1 MRLPRDKTHRQ
12 TRPAF
17 VSSSPVSKLPPG
29 LYDLPITNEI
39 ERELR
44 HLDRL
49 RFGSEARELDP
60 ADADLAFAR
69 HLAAVVRQALADVKD
84 EDRVARQAD
93 IVNELLS
100 ALQQRSKVVDHDDH
114 LALPPR
120 QLASVHRLDPAGRH
134 MRLSDPLVP
143 LAQSDLLV
151 NARGEPS
158 VGQVI
163 QREIAS
169 ADRIDLLCAFIKWH
183 GLRLLEEPLDAYLR
197 DGRKLRVITTTYVGA
212 TERKA
217 IDRLVEMGAELK
229 VSYEVDHTR
238 LHAKAWLFHRDS
250 GFSTAFIGSSN
261 LSKSALLDGVEWNV
275 RLSRA
280 DAPSILDKFAA
291 TFDSYW
297 ADPSFESYS
306 AAELDRSRFDK
317 AIGKASGTVAETV
330 LVPFSIEPW
339 PHQREILDKL
349 TVERYRHNRWR
360 NLVVAATGTGKT
372 VVAALDYKRL
382 CDEIGNGRPLK
393 LLFVAHRKEILEQS
407 LLTFRHVVRDGKFG
421 ELYVDGHRPDEWQ
434 HVFASVQSLQSID
447 LDRVPPDAFDVVI
460 VDEFHHA
467 AAPTYRR
474 LLDHLQPRVLLG
486 LTATPE
492 RTDGESVLHWF
503 GDRIAVELRLWDA
516 LERQLLSPFHYFGLH
531 DNTNLSPIRWTR
543 GAYDR
548 AQLQDLYIGDDAR
561 VAQILAELDRKVT
574 DVRAMRALGFCV
586 GIEHARHMARRF
598 NEAGIPSLH
607 VSAESTSA
615 ERDDALRKLK
625 AREVNCLFAV
635 DLFNEG
641 VDVPEIDTVLFLR
654 PTESATV
661 FLQQLGRGLRRTNSK
676 DCLTVLDFIGNAHR
690 NFRFD
695 LRFRAITGATRAEV
709 VAQVENGFPLL
720 PAGCSI
726 QLDRV
731 ARDLVLGNLKL
742 AIGSRFVTLVNE
754 LRSMGRPVTLLEF
767 ITEAAIDLGD
777 VYRPNRSWTH
787 LQRAAGLLDA
797 PPAKVTQI
805 ADAPRTRDVTRIQPL
820 PEDRLLRG
828 VSRLLHMEEPERLEF
843 LRRVLT
849 SDSVS
854 LRDLTVRQ
862 RRMLEGF
869 FLTLTPEERDIDAV
883 LRELLRSDAVRGELL
898 QLLDVLEDRA
908 EHQTFPLV
916 EAVPEPA
923 FTDVPLALHAR
934 YTRDEVLSALGRSTV
949 AKPFTQQTGV
959 FWHEPTRTDY
969 FFVTL
974 EKSEKHYSPSTRY
987 RDYAIAPDLFHW
999 ESQSVTREQSDTG
1012 QRYIHHAH
1020 RGSHV
1025 MLLVRPSNKDAWN
1038 RTHPF
1043 TFLGPA
1049 TYVSH
1054 TGERPMAI
1062 VWHLQ
1067 RAMPMDVFKVARVA
1081 AG

>member
-1 MRLPRDKTHRQ
+1 VDRVSAALCTLRNVKVPYGVQK
-12 TRPAF
+12 RPL
-17 VSSSPVSKLPPG
+17 SSLPVSKLPPG

-39 ERELR
+39 EREIR
-44 HLDRL
+44 QLDRE
-49 RFGSEARELDP
+49 RFAADQRELDP
-60 ADADLAFAR
+60 ADADLTFAR
-69 HLAAVVRQALADVKD
+69 HLAAIVRHALAGVKD
-84 EDRVARQAD
+84 EDRVERQAQ
-93 IVNELLS
+93 IVNELLAS
-100 ALQQRSKVVDHDDH
+100 LTAVDRDDH

-120 QLASVHRLDPAGRH
+120 RLASVHRIDALRGEMRPA
-134 MRLSDPLVP
+134 DPLIP

-158 VGQVI
+158 VGQAI
-163 QREIAS
+163 HREIAS

-183 GLRLLEEPLDAYLR
+183 GLRTLEEPLDAYLR
-197 DGRKLRVITTTYVGA
+197 SGRTLRVITTTYVGA

-217 IDRLVEMGAELK
+217 IDRLVEMGADLK
-229 VSYEVDHTR
+229 VSYQTDHTR

-275 RLSRA
+275 RLSQI
-280 DAPSILDKFAA
+280 DAPSILEKFAA
-291 TFDSYW
+291 TFDGYW
-297 ADPSFESYS
+297 ADPSFETYR
-306 AAELDRSRFDK
+306 AEDGERFER
-317 AIGKASGTVAETV
+317 AIGLARGTTEATV
-330 LVPFSIEPW
+330 LVPFAIEAW

-382 CDEIGNGRPLK
+382 CEDIGDARPLK
-393 LLFVAHRKEILEQS
+393 LLFVAHRKEILQQS
-407 LLTFRHVVRDGKFG
+407 LVTFRHVVRDGAFG

-434 HVFASVQSLQSID
+434 HVFASVQSLQNID
-447 LDRVPPDAFDVVI
+447 LDRVARDAFDVVI

-474 LLDHLQPRVLLG
+474 LLEHLQPRILLG

-492 RTDGESVLHWF
+492 RTDGESILHWF

-548 AQLQDLYIGDDAR
+548 AQLEEVYIGDDAR
-561 VAQILAELDRKVT
+561 VAQILNELQRKVT

-586 GIEHARHMARRF
+586 GIEHARFMARRF
-598 NEAGIPSLH
+598 REAGIPSLH
-607 VSAESTSA
+607 VSADSTSA

-625 AREVNCLFAV
+625 TREVNCLFAV

-661 FLQQLGRGLRRTNSK
+661 FLQQLGRGLRRTREK
-676 DCLTVLDFIGNAHR
+676 DCLTVLDFIGNANR

-695 LRFRAITGATRAEV
+695 LRYRAITGATRAEV
-709 VAQVENGFPLL
+709 VRQVENGFPLL

-731 ARDLVLGNLKL
+731 ARQVVLDNLKD
-742 AIGSRFVTLVNE
+742 AIGSRFATLVRE
-754 LRSMGRPVTLLEF
+754 LRSIGRPVSLLEF
-767 ITEAAIDLGD
+767 ITEAAIDVED
-777 VYRPNRSWTH
+777 VYRSRGWTWTR
-787 LQRAAGLLDA
+787 LQREAGLLSSPSSD
-797 PPAKVTQI
+797 
-805 ADAPRTRDVTRIQPL
+805 DPL
-820 PEDRLLRG
+820 LAG
-828 VSRLLHMEEPERLEF
+828 ASRLLHIDDPERLAF
-843 LRRVLT
+843 LRALLSHGVDTLSTRE
-849 SDSVS
+849 
-854 LRDLTVRQ
+854 
-862 RRMLEGF
+862 RRIVEGF
-869 FLTLTPEERDIDAV
+869 LLTLTPDEHDFDAA
-883 LRELLRSDAVRGELL
+883 LRALTRSDSARNELL
-898 QLLDVLEDRA
+898 QLLDVLDDRA
-908 EHQTFPLV
+908 SHQTFPI
-916 EAVPEPA
+916 ADP
-923 FTDVPLALHAR
+923 DVPLAVHAR
-934 YTRDEVLSALGRSTV
+934 YTRDEVLAAVGRSTL
-949 AKPFTQQTGV
+949 AKPFSHREGP
-959 FWHEPTRTDY
+959 FWHAPSNTDY
-969 FFVTL
+969 FFITL
-974 EKSEKHYSPSTRY
+974 EKSEKYYSPSTRY

-999 ESQSVTREQSDTG
+999 ESQSQTPAGSPTG
-1012 QRYIHHAH
+1012 QRYIHHAA
-1020 RGSHV
+1020 RGSQV
-1025 MLLVRPSNKDAWN
+1025 MLLVRPSNKDAWG
-1038 RTHPF
+1038 RTQPF
-1043 TFLGPA
+1043 TLLGPA

-1062 VWHLQ
+1062 VWRLQ
-1067 RAMPMDVFKVARVA
+1067 RPMPMDVFKAARVA

>member
-1 MRLPRDKTHRQ
+1 VPR
-12 TRPAF
+12 
-17 VSSSPVSKLPPG
+17 LPPG

-44 HLDRL
+44 QLEREEL
-49 RFGSEARELDP
+49 AAEERELDP
-60 ADADLAFAR
+60 ADADLTFAR

-84 EDRVARQAD
+84 EDRVARQAQ
-93 IVNELLS
+93 IVNELLAS
-100 ALQQRSKVVDHDDH
+100 IVTVDRDDH

-120 QLASVHRLDPAGRH
+120 RLASVHRIDALRGTTRPA
-134 MRLSDPLVP
+134 DPLIP

-158 VGQVI
+158 VGQAI
-163 QREIAS
+163 QHEIAS
-169 ADRIDLLCAFIKWH
+169 ADRIDLVCAFIKWH
-183 GLRLLEEPLDAYLR
+183 GLRTLEDALDAYLR
-197 DGRKLRVITTTYVGA
+197 SGRTLRVITTTYVGA

-217 IDRLVEMGAELK
+217 IDRLIEMGAQLK
-229 VSYEVDHTR
+229 VSYQTDHTR
-238 LHAKAWLFHRDS
+238 LHAKAWLLHRDS

-275 RLSRA
+275 RLSQI
-280 DAPSILDKFAA
+280 DAPSILEKFAA

-297 ADPSFESYS
+297 ADPAFETYRPED
-306 AAELDRSRFDK
+306 ADRFDR
-317 AIGKASGTVAETV
+317 AIDQASGAIKPTA
-330 LVPFSIEPW
+330 LVPFAIEPW
-339 PHQREILDKL
+339 SHQREILDKL

-382 CDEIGNGRPLK
+382 CEEIGNARPLK
-393 LLFVAHRKEILEQS
+393 LLFVAHRREILEQS
-407 LLTFRHVVRDGKFG
+407 LLTFRHVLRDGAFG

-447 LDRVPPDAFDVVI
+447 LDRVGPDAFDVVI

-474 LLDHLQPRVLLG
+474 LLDHLRPRVLLG

-492 RTDGESVLHWF
+492 RTDGESILHWF

-531 DNTNLSPIRWTR
+531 DNTNLAQVRWTR

-548 AQLQDLYIGDDAR
+548 AQLENVYIGDDAR
-561 VAQILAELDRKVT
+561 VAQILSELQRKVT
-574 DVRAMRALGFCV
+574 DVRSMRALGFCV
-586 GIEHARHMARRF
+586 GIAHARYMARRF
-598 NEAGIPSLH
+598 NDAGVPSLH
-607 VSAESTSA
+607 VSADSTST

-625 AREVNCLFAV
+625 MREVNCLFAV

-661 FLQQLGRGLRRTNSK
+661 FLQQLGRGLRRTHDK
-676 DCLTVLDFIGNAHR
+676 DCLTVLDFIGNANR

-695 LRFRAITGATRAEV
+695 LRYRAITGATRAEV
-709 VAQVENGFPLL
+709 VKQIENGFPLL
-720 PAGCSI
+720 PAGCAI

-731 ARDLVLGNLKL
+731 ARQVVLDNLKE
-742 AIGSRFVTLVNE
+742 AIGTRFVTLVRE
-754 LRSMGRPVTLLEF
+754 LQSIGRPVTLLEF
-767 ITEAAIDLGD
+767 ITAAAIDVED
-777 VYRPNRSWTH
+777 VYRSRGWSWTR
-787 LQRAAGLLDA
+787 LQREAGLIHHAPGTAMRVAEA
-797 PPAKVTQI
+797 PPT
-805 ADAPRTRDVTRIQPL
+805 DD
-820 PEDRLLRG
+820 DRLLLG
-828 VSRLLHMEEPERLEF
+828 ASRLLHIDDPERIAF
-843 LRRVLT
+843 LRALLSRDSLW
-849 SDSVS
+849 SD
-854 LRDLTVRQ
+854 DLSSRE
-862 RRMLEGF
+862 RRIVEGF
-869 FLTLTPEERDIDAV
+869 LLTLTPEERDTDVA
-883 LRELLRSDAVRGELL
+883 LRALARSTSARSELL
-898 QLLDVLEDRA
+898 QVLDVLEDRA
-908 EHQTFPLV
+908 EHQTFPIAD
-916 EAVPEPA
+916 AVRDAEFA
-923 FTDVPLALHAR
+923 DVPLALHAR
-934 YTRDEVLSALGRSTV
+934 YTRDEVLAALGRSTL

-959 FWHEPTRTDY
+959 FWHEATHTDY

-999 ESQSVTREQSDTG
+999 ESQSVTREQSETG
-1012 QRYIHHAH
+1012 QRYIHHAQ
-1020 RGSHV
+1020 RASHV
-1025 MLLVRPSNKDAWN
+1025 MLLVRPSNKDAWG
-1038 RTHPF
+1038 RTRPF

-1049 TYVSH
+1049 TYVRH

-1062 VWHLQ
+1062 VWRLH
-1067 RAMPMDVFKVARVA
+1067 RAMPMDVFKAARVA